1 MKNGV
6 VQFFGLVLGNVF
18 EYGQL
23 AIHHITPENR
33 FIGLHFC
40 CKRMSIISTN
50 MTQMAPNAAEFG
62 EITQYNAITPFK
74 VTDFATNEKSV
85 CDFLY

>member
-1 MKNGV
+1 
-6 VQFFGLVLGNVF
+6 
-18 EYGQL
+18 
-23 AIHHITPENR
+23 
-33 FIGLHFC
+33 
-40 CKRMSIISTN
+40 